1 MPKQEQTKLIKRS
14 IFWLVALIMI
24 VGSTYFYEKFV
35 FQNDFETLAVSS
47 STKQLPIYCVETEKP
62 QVAISFDAAW
72 GNEDTGQILDTL
84 KKYNV
89 KATFFMTGGWVDS
102 FPNDV
107 KAICD
112 AGHDL
117 GNHSQNHKNMSQL
130 SSSEICEE
138 LNQVTEKV
146 KKITGVT
153 MDLFRPP
160 YGDYDN
166 AVITQAKECGYYT
179 IQWDIDSLDW
189 KNYGVQDMVDR
200 VVNNDKLKNGSIVL
214 MHNGAKYTAEALPE
228 IIEGLQ
234 DKGYEIVP
242 ISKIIYRDNYVMEP
256 DGTQCRD
263 VEETSS
269 ANLSESSSSSDSTS
283 DSTET
288 ITEETT
294 TKNVHRKR

>member
-1 MPKQEQTKLIKRS
+1 MSFLSS
-14 IFWLVALIMI
+14 IFSII
-24 VGSTYFYEKFV
+24 FDKIKFKIKL
-35 FQNDFETLAVSS
+35 FTFVS
-47 STKQLPIYCVETEKP
+47 
-62 QVAISFDAAW
+62 
-72 GNEDTGQILDTL
+72 N
-84 KKYNV
+84 
-89 KATFFMTGGWVDS
+89 
-102 FPNDV
+102 
-107 KAICD
+107 
-112 AGHDL
+112 
-117 GNHSQNHKNMSQL
+117 
-130 SSSEICEE
+130 
-138 LNQVTEKV
+138 
-146 KKITGVT
+146 
-153 MDLFRPP
+153 
-160 YGDYDN
+160 
-166 AVITQAKECGYYT
+166 
-179 IQWDIDSLDW
+179 IDSLDW